1 MEVVIERVMFL
12 LRDFYCLSFVNGLVL
27 MKVVLRGMGNLFR
40 FNGRIL
46 ISDRLVGVNQLGEVK
61 VWMN

>member
-1 MEVVIERVMFL
+1 MFL
-12 LRDFYCLSFVNGLVL
+12 LRDFYCLSFVNGVVL

-46 ISDRLVGVNQLGEVK
+46 ISDRLVGVNQLGEVR